1 MTSSVSHFEPLVE
14 EMVEQTER
22 LAGVESPSEDLAAL
36 EACADAVAE
45 LASEI
50 VGAAP
55 ERTVVDDHTHLLWTW
70 GGAPS
75 VLLVGHYDTVWPVGT
90 LERVPVERRDGRLHG
105 PGTFD
110 MKAGIVLALHSLAAL
125 DELDGVA
132 LLLTCDEESGSRTSR
147 RLIEECASGASAV
160 LVLEPGAAGGALKIG
175 RKGVASYR
183 VRLQGRAAH
192 AGLEP
197 ERGINAVVEAAH
209 EVLDAAALAAPGDGT
224 TVTPTVLHGG
234 TAVNVVAEAATVEID
249 VRAMSVSELER
260 VSTSLQDRTTATEAT
275 RTVDTISWRPP
286 LERQMAQVLFV
297 RAQEA
302 ASDLGLPEPAGV
314 VVGGGS
320 DGNYTAAL
328 GVPTL
333 DGLGAV
339 GDGAHAPHEHIEID
353 ALAPRAALLAALV
366 DSLCA
371 RPISGAV

>member
-1 MTSSVSHFEPLVE
+1 MSEGVVQFEPLVE

-22 LAGVESPSEDLAAL
+22 LARVESPSEDLAAI
-36 EACADAVAE
+36 ATCADAVADV
-45 LASEI
+45 ARGI

-55 ERTVVDDHTHLLWTW
+55 ERIVVDDHPHLLWSW
-70 GGAPS
+70 GAAPS
-75 VLLVGHYDTVWPVGT
+75 VLLVGHYDTVWPIGT
-90 LERVPVERRDGRLHG
+90 LERVPIERREGRLHG

-110 MKAGIVLALHSLAAL
+110 MKAGIVIALHSLAAL
-125 DELDGVA
+125 GELDGVA

-147 RLIEECASGASAV
+147 RLIEECATGTSAV
-160 LVLEPGAAGGALKIG
+160 LVLEPGAAGGALKVG

-183 VRLQGRAAH
+183 VRLHGRAAH

-224 TVTPTVLHGG
+224 TVTPTVVHGG

-260 VSTSLQDRTTATEAT
+260 VSTSLQDRTPMTEAS

-286 LERQMAQVLFV
+286 LERHMADGLFA
-297 RAQEA
+297 RAQEV
-302 ASDLGLPEPAGV
+302 ASDLGLPAPAGV

-339 GDGAHAPHEHIEID
+339 GDGAHAPHEHVEVD

-366 DSLCA
+366 DSLRA
-371 RPISGAV
+371 KPVTGAV